1 MNNRTVWIVAAGL
14 VVAAGVTWISVRSA
28 RKAAPAYRQV
38 TLARGDVESTIS
50 ATGKLGAVTTV
61 QVGTQASG
69 QVSALYAD
77 FNDHVKKRQLI
88 ARIDPTLQ
96 QQAVREADAGL
107 QRNQAEFD
115 KADVDHTRSKALN
128 DRELN
133 SASDLNASEY
143 ALAVA
148 RANVRSGQIALE
160 KARRNLSYTSIYA
173 PIDGIVIERNVDL
186 GQTVAASV
194 SAPQLFLI
202 ANDLSKMQ
210 ILASV
215 AESDIGQIHEG
226 MPVRFTVQSE
236 ARKKFIGVVRQLRL
250 QSTTTENVVN
260 YTVVIG
266 VDNADGKLLPG
277 MTATVAFLTGSA
289 TNVFLVPNAALRIRP
304 TQAMLGQTGSPRAAG
319 GTRAAGNTMPAGAA
333 RSRNSTSE
341 GLLWYVGADRK
352 LANTRVHVGISDGQK
367 TEVQGTEL
375 IAGMQVVIG
384 TSASGASTTAATSN
398 PFQQPSGSGPP
409 GQRGGFL
416 P

>member
-1 MNNRTVWIVAAGL
+1 MNSKTVWMVAAGL
-14 VVAAGVTWISVRSA
+14 VVAAGVTWVSLRSA

-38 TLARGDVESTIS
+38 ALERGNVESTIA

-77 FNDHVKKRQLI
+77 FNDHVKKGQII

-96 QQAVREADAGL
+96 QQAVREAEAGL
-107 QRNQAEFD
+107 QRNQAEYD

-128 DRELN
+128 DRDLN
-133 SASDLNASEY
+133 STSDLNASEY

-148 RANVRSGQIALE
+148 LANVKSGQIARE
-160 KARRNLSYTSIYA
+160 KARRNLSYTAIHA
-173 PIDGIVIERNVDL
+173 PIDGIVIERNVDM
-186 GQTVAASV
+186 GQTVAASM

-202 ANDLSKMQ
+202 ANDLTQMQ

-226 MPVRFTVQSE
+226 MAVRFTVQAE
-236 ARKKFIGVVRQLRL
+236 ARKMFMGVVRQLRL

-260 YTVVIG
+260 YTVVIS
-266 VDNADGKLLPG
+266 VDNADGQLLPG

-289 TNVFLVPNAALRIRP
+289 TDVFLVPNAALRIRP
-304 TQAMLGQTGSPRAAG
+304 TQAMLQQTGSRR
-319 GTRAAGNTMPAGAA
+319 TAGALRGGRNATPDGSA
-333 RSRNSTSE
+333 RSRNATSE
-341 GLLWYVGADRK
+341 GLLWYVGADHK
-352 LANTRVHVGISDGQK
+352 LATTRVHVGISDGQK

-384 TSASGASTTAATSN
+384 TSAGGASSTAAASS
-398 PFQQPSGSGPP
+398 PFQQRSGSGPP